1 MFSFLLHYQCSHT
14 LYTHLKTFFTIY
26 LPTFTLLCYNPYTEI
41 IFSKLRD
48 GQEFSRMF
56 KTIWK
61 SFFTIYI
68 LMLLIFVVFK
78 FNGDVY
84 SVINTIRTNKDRG
97 VGVNLIPFSTI
108 GAYISDINDSV
119 SIINILGNIIPFI
132 PMGFIIPMAFPSQRN
147 VFKTLISSLL
157 LILSIEILQIILFL
171 GSFDIDDII
180 LNLLSCIIGFML
192 FITYKNIFKVVS

>member
-1 MFSFLLHYQCSHT
+1 
-14 LYTHLKTFFTIY
+14 
-26 LPTFTLLCYNPYTEI
+26 
-41 IFSKLRD
+41 
-48 GQEFSRMF
+48 MF

-119 SIINILGNIIPFI
+119 SIINTLGNIIPFI

-147 VFKTLISSLL
+147 VFKTIISSLL
-157 LILSIEILQIILFL
+157 LIFSIEILQIILFL

>member
-1 MFSFLLHYQCSHT
+1 
-14 LYTHLKTFFTIY
+14 
-26 LPTFTLLCYNPYTEI
+26 
-41 IFSKLRD
+41 
-48 GQEFSRMF
+48 MF

-61 SFFTIYI
+61 SIFTIYLLI
-68 LMLLIFVVFK
+68 LLIFVVFK

-84 SVINTIRTNKDRG
+84 SVINTIQTNKDRG

-147 VFKTLISSLL
+147 VFKTIISSLL
-157 LILSIEILQIILFL
+157 LIFSIEILQFILFL

-180 LNLLSCIIGFML
+180 LNLLSCFIGFML
-192 FITYKNIFKVVS
+192 FITCKNIFKVVS

>member
-1 MFSFLLHYQCSHT
+1 
-14 LYTHLKTFFTIY
+14 
-26 LPTFTLLCYNPYTEI
+26 
-41 IFSKLRD
+41 
-48 GQEFSRMF
+48 MF

-61 SFFTIYI
+61 SIFTIYI

-84 SVINTIRTNKDRG
+84 SVIDTIRTNKDRG

-147 VFKTLISSLL
+147 VFKTIISSLL
-157 LILSIEILQIILFL
+157 LIFSIEILQIIFYV

-180 LNLLSCIIGFML
+180 LNLLSCFIGFML
-192 FITYKNIFKVVS
+192 FITYKNIFKVVSYK

>member
-1 MFSFLLHYQCSHT
+1 
-14 LYTHLKTFFTIY
+14 
-26 LPTFTLLCYNPYTEI
+26 
-41 IFSKLRD
+41 
-48 GQEFSRMF
+48 MF

-61 SFFTIYI
+61 SIFTIYI

-84 SVINTIRTNKDRG
+84 SVIDTIRTNKDRG

-132 PMGFIIPMAFPSQRN
+132 PMGFIVPMAFPSQRN
-147 VFKTLISSLL
+147 VFKTIISSLL
-157 LILSIEILQIILFL
+157 LIFSIEILQIIFYV

-180 LNLLSCIIGFML
+180 LNLLSCFIGFML
-192 FITYKNIFKVVS
+192 FITYKNTFKVVSYK

>member
-1 MFSFLLHYQCSHT
+1 
-14 LYTHLKTFFTIY
+14 
-26 LPTFTLLCYNPYTEI
+26 
-41 IFSKLRD
+41 
-48 GQEFSRMF
+48 MF

-61 SFFTIYI
+61 SIFTIYI

-84 SVINTIRTNKDRG
+84 SVIDTIRTNKDRG

-147 VFKTLISSLL
+147 VFKTIISSLL
-157 LILSIEILQIILFL
+157 LIFSIEILQIIFYV

-180 LNLLSCIIGFML
+180 LNLLSCFIGFML
-192 FITYKNIFKVVS
+192 FITYKNTFKVVSYK

>member
-1 MFSFLLHYQCSHT
+1 
-14 LYTHLKTFFTIY
+14 
-26 LPTFTLLCYNPYTEI
+26 
-41 IFSKLRD
+41 
-48 GQEFSRMF
+48 MF

-61 SFFTIYI
+61 SIFTIYI

-84 SVINTIRTNKDRG
+84 SVINTIQTNKDRG

-108 GAYISDINDSV
+108 EAYISDINDSV
-119 SIINILGNIIPFI
+119 SIMNILGNIIPFI

-147 VFKTLISSLL
+147 VFKTITSSLL
-157 LILSIEILQIILFL
+157 LIFSIEILQIILFL

-180 LNLLSCIIGFML
+180 LNLLSCFIGFML
-192 FITYKNIFKVVS
+192 FITCKNIFKIVS

>member
-1 MFSFLLHYQCSHT
+1 
-14 LYTHLKTFFTIY
+14 
-26 LPTFTLLCYNPYTEI
+26 
-41 IFSKLRD
+41 
-48 GQEFSRMF
+48 MF

-61 SFFTIYI
+61 SIFTIYI

-84 SVINTIRTNKDRG
+84 SVIDTIQTNKDRG

-147 VFKTLISSLL
+147 VFKTIISSLL
-157 LILSIEILQIILFL
+157 LIFSIEILQFILFL

-180 LNLLSCIIGFML
+180 LNLLSCFIGFML

>member
-1 MFSFLLHYQCSHT
+1 MF
-14 LYTHLKTFFTIY
+14 
-26 LPTFTLLCYNPYTEI
+26 N
-41 IFSKLRD
+41 
-48 GQEFSRMF
+48 
-56 KTIWK
+56 TIWK
-61 SFFTIYI
+61 SIFTIYI

-84 SVINTIRTNKDRG
+84 SVIDTIRTNKDRG

-147 VFKTLISSLL
+147 VFKTIISSLL
-157 LILSIEILQIILFL
+157 LIFSIEILQIIFYV

-180 LNLLSCIIGFML
+180 LNLLSCFIGFML
-192 FITYKNIFKVVS
+192 FITYKNTFKVVSYK

>member
-1 MFSFLLHYQCSHT
+1 
-14 LYTHLKTFFTIY
+14 
-26 LPTFTLLCYNPYTEI
+26 
-41 IFSKLRD
+41 
-48 GQEFSRMF
+48 MF

-61 SFFTIYI
+61 SIFTIYI

-84 SVINTIRTNKDRG
+84 SVIDTIRTNMDRG

-147 VFKTLISSLL
+147 VFKTIISSLL
-157 LILSIEILQIILFL
+157 LIFSIEILQIIFYV

-180 LNLLSCIIGFML
+180 LNLLSCFIGFML
-192 FITYKNIFKVVS
+192 FITYKNTFKVVSYK